1 MIGRWGTGAALLLLA
16 IVAVADLG
24 LAAAILDH
32 AERDVPGAVAALKNL
47 PGPDARLALAGRQAI
62 REAAIAA
69 AVASGVGLL
78 LGCAAARLS
87 GATGAL
93 FLALLRIPA
102 LTVLVTGIL
111 AWAALVATFGP
122 VTSSLA
128 AFRLVCGP
136 FGVVATL
143 AVVLLPVVARA
154 TERAARRLDRAAF
167 ESLATVGI
175 GPLRR
180 LVSIA
185 LPAVLPAAI
194 KAGLVGFVVLAAG
207 LFGRAWPVAARQD
220 LLATAASGL
229 DARALAALGLCAAVV
244 LALAAAIIVR
254 EATDSPA
261 A

>member
-1 MIGRWGTGAALLLLA
+1 MIGRWGTAAALLLLA

-32 AERDVPGAVAALKNL
+32 AQRDVPGAVAALKNL

-62 REAAIAA
+62 QQAAIAA
-69 AVASGVGLL
+69 AVASGAGLL
-78 LGCAAARLS
+78 LGCGAARLS
-87 GATGAL
+87 GPAGAL

-102 LTVLVTGIL
+102 LTALVTAIL
-111 AWAALVATFGP
+111 AWAALVTTFGP
-122 VTSSLA
+122 ITASLA

-136 FGVVATL
+136 FGLVATL
-143 AVVLLPVVARA
+143 AVVLAPVVART
-154 TERAARRLDRAAF
+154 TERAARRLDRTAF
-167 ESLATVGI
+167 ESLATLGI

-180 LVSIA
+180 LISVA
-185 LPAVLPAAI
+185 FPAVLPAAI

-220 LLATAASGL
+220 LAATAAASL

-244 LALAAAIIVR
+244 LALAAAIILR
-254 EATDSPA
+254 GPAESPA
-261 A
+261 S